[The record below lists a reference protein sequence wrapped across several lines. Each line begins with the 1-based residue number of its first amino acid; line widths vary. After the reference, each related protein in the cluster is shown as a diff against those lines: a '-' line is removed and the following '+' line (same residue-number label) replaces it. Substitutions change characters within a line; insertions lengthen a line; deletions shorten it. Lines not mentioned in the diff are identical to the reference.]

1 MNVLKNESLQNPFT
15 VSELTRLVKEL
26 LETSM
31 GFVWVRGE
39 ISNLTLHTSGHMY
52 FSLKDET
59 AQLRCVMFRS
69 ANAGL
74 TFTPE
79 NGMCV
84 EATGE
89 ITVYERSGQ
98 YQLCVEELLPAGLGA
113 LQMAFEELKRKLA
126 GEGLFDE
133 ARKRSLPAFPWRI
146 GVVTSPTGA
155 AIRDILRIIR
165 KRQPCVEI
173 ILNPVRVQGEGAA
186 REIANA
192 IEEFNRFGKVDVL
205 IVGRGGGSL
214 EDLWAFNEEV
224 VARAIYASKIPII
237 SAVGHEIDFTISD
250 LVADLRAPTPS
261 AAAQMVV
268 RDKEETL
275 KELYAISRG
284 LVVAMKTRLAILKR
298 ELEQIKNRYGFVKA
312 LDVVRQRMQ
321 RVDELSRRAQTAVL
335 NVVRQKR
342 QLLDAGAARL
352 RALDPHEVLRRGY
365 AVCRDAT
372 SGKVLREATEARLFD
387 KVDVELYRGVLVCSV
402 EGMKENEK
410 PRA

>member
-1 MNVLKNESLQNPFT
+1 MRELKSTSPETPYSI
-15 VSELTRLVKEL
+15 SELTRLVKEL
-26 LETSM
+26 IETGM

-39 ISNLTLHTSGHMY
+39 ISNFTLHTSGHMY

-59 AQLRCVMFRS
+59 SQLRCVMFRS

-84 EATGE
+84 EAKGE

-98 YQLCVEELLPAGLGA
+98 YQLCAHELVPAGLGA
-113 LQMAFEELKRKLA
+113 LQMAFEELKKRLA
-126 GEGLFDE
+126 KEGLFDT
-133 ARKRSLPAFPWRI
+133 ARKRSLPLFPWRI

-155 AIRDILRIIR
+155 AIRDIIRIIR
-165 KRQPCVEI
+165 KRQACVEI

-186 REIANA
+186 REIAGA

-214 EDLWAFNEEV
+214 EDLWAFNEEP
-224 VARAIYASKIPII
+224 VARAIYASKIPVV

-250 LVADLRAPTPS
+250 LVADVRAPTPS

-268 RDKEETL
+268 RDREETL
-275 KELYAISRG
+275 KELHSISRG
-284 LVVAMKTRLAILKR
+284 LVVAMKTRLTALGR
-298 ELEQIKNRYGFVKA
+298 ELEQIKNRYGFVRA

-321 RVDELSRRAQTAVL
+321 RIDELSRRAQTAVL

-342 QLLDAGAARL
+342 QLLDAGSARL
-352 RALDPHEVLRRGY
+352 RALDPREVLRRGY
-365 AVCRDAT
+365 AVCRSSATGKLVRDAAEM
-372 SGKVLREATEARLFD
+372 SLFD

-410 PRA
+410 RGT